1 MSAARL
7 TAAIAVVVSLAVAG
21 IAWAADLTG
30 TTGRDH
36 IKGTQSADTINA
48 LAGND
53 EVHARGGGDTVNGG
67 PGRDEERGGKGK
79 DTLNGD
85 DGRDNL
91 DGGKDDDTL
100 NGGADD
106 DKLKDRRGANTFN
119 GDEGDDRID
128 ARDRGHERGRTGSID
143 TVDCGPGEDE
153 ARVDANDKVVNCE
166 HVRTRE
172 APKAKRHGDVKK
184 DAAKKDGENQQ
195 HGKSEDHR
203 RDDGKQGGPGPG

>member
-1 MSAARL
+1 MSATRL
-7 TAAIAVVVSLAVAG
+7 TAALAVVVSLAFAG

-53 EVHARGGGDTVNGG
+53 EIHARGGDDTVNGG

-91 DGGKDDDTL
+91 DGNQGDDTL
-100 NGGADD
+100 NGGAND

-119 GDEGDDRID
+119 GGEGDDRID
-128 ARDRGHERGRTGSID
+128 ARDRGHERGQAASID
-143 TVDCGPGEDE
+143 TVDCGPGDDE
-153 ARVDANDKVVNCE
+153 ARVDSNDKVVNCE
-166 HVRTRE
+166 HVKTRKDSK
-172 APKAKRHGDVKK
+172 KAKEK
-184 DAAKKDGENQQ
+184 D
-195 HGKSEDHR
+195 
-203 RDDGKQGGPGPG
+203 DDSKGHGGPGRD